1 MNGRS
6 GGRSAD
12 RPQGVRRPRPH
23 IRSNA
28 AGIDRLFTARV
39 CLAHPQKTKN
49 KQVFLLWQ
57 ETLTLA

>member
-12 RPQGVRRPRPH
+12 RPQGVWRPRPH

-28 AGIDRLFTARV
+28 AGIDGLFTARV
-39 CLAHPQKTKN
+39 CLVHPQKTKN
-49 KQVFLLWQ
+49 NQVFLLWQ